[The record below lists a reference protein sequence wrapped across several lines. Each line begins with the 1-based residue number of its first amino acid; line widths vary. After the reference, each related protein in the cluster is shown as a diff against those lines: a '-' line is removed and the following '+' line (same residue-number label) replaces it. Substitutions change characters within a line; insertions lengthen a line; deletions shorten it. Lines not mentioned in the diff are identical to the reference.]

1 MLKNNAIVIQP
12 LKQKLH
18 EGWYDDYQVSEDE
31 TSGKG
36 LWRYRE
42 QARTGCGEASI
53 DKTRLGAKIS
63 EIPLSVWHPVL
74 FGNVGLKKPKIDAL
88 EKLLKKRAVRFTGP
102 LSVSC

>member
-12 LKQKLH
+12 LKQKLY

-31 TSGKG
+31 TFGKG

-63 EIPLSVWHPVL
+63 EISLSVWHPVL
-74 FGNVGLKKPKIDAL
+74 LEMLALKNQKW
-88 EKLLKKRAVRFTGP
+88 P
-102 LSVSC
+102 LWKSF

>member
-1 MLKNNAIVIQP
+1 MSEEVEIMLKNNAILIQP

-63 EIPLSVWHPVL
+63 EISLSVWHPVL
-74 FGNVGLKKPKIDAL
+74 L
-88 EKLLKKRAVRFTGP
+88 EMLA
-102 LSVSC
+102 